1 MRLILISLL
10 SALAVNARSTKPNI
24 VFFLSDDHRWDS
36 IGCAGHSILKTP
48 ELDKLARE
56 WCTLRKHVCNNLY
69 LCRQP
74 RSQF

>member
-48 ELDKLARE
+48 ELDKLACDESASKTR
-56 WCTLRKHVCNNLY
+56 L
-69 LCRQP
+69 
-74 RSQF
+74 